1 MSTTT
6 KVQIDTKTFVRFWLV
21 IIGFIMLG
29 WFLYKASFGLSIVFA
44 ALFFALA
51 INPLVRKI
59 ANIFKSK
66 GRGFPI
72 AISYIIVVGFIITFA
87 SIVIPTVANESI
99 RFFSNLPSIINTI
112 THENSIVNEIGAS
125 IGIEDLP
132 AQINQFVSKFSSDMV
147 NNFGDILT
155 SSIGSIANFFA
166 VIILSLV
173 LAFFMLTEGPK
184 NLDKIWGYAGS
195 SKKAG
200 RTRHVIARLASTVS
214 TYVSSAVTVALINAT
229 ATAIATFII
238 CLIFHVSP
246 GLALPFGLITGVF
259 SLIPMFGSF
268 IGGAIVSLLLGFN
281 AMWAGIAFIIYTI
294 IYLQIESN
302 IISPK
307 IQGKGMNL
315 PALVV
320 LSAVTIGVYTF
331 GLPGAI
337 ISIPIAGCIRVL
349 IEEYGSDYMD
359 DGKMNAS
366 NFKPTAEE
374 KAETKRLE
382 IEKKNSDKEAK
393 KTIIA

>member
-21 IIGFIMLG
+21 IIGFIAVG
-29 WFLYKASFGLSIVFA
+29 YFLYKASFGLSIIFA

-51 INPLVRKI
+51 ISPLVKKL
-59 ANIFKSK
+59 ASIFRSKS
-66 GRGFPI
+66 RGFPI
-72 AISYIIVVGFIITFA
+72 AVSYVLVVGFIITFC

-99 RFFSNLPSIINTI
+99 KFFQTLPKIINTATEHAGVI
-112 THENSIVNEIGAS
+112 DDIGDS
-125 IGIEDLP
+125 LGIENLQDQLS
-132 AQINQFVSKFSSDMV
+132 QYVTKFSNDMAE
-147 NNFGDILT
+147 NFGDILT
-155 SSIGSIANFFA
+155 ASINSIASFFA
-166 VIILSLV
+166 VVILALV
-173 LAFFMLTEGPK
+173 LAFFMLTEGPRII
-184 NLDKIWGYAGS
+184 DKIWGYFGNGKNAR
-195 SKKAG
+195 
-200 RTRHVIARLASTVS
+200 RTQHVIGRLATTVS
-214 TYVSSAVTVALINAT
+214 KYVSSAVTVALINAG
-229 ATAIATFII
+229 ATSIATFII
-238 CLIFHVSP
+238 CIAFQISP

-281 AMWAGIAFIIYTI
+281 AMWAGIAFLIYTI
-294 IYLQIESN
+294 VYLQIEAN

-337 ISIPIAGCIRVL
+337 ISIPIAGCIKVL
-349 IEEYGSDYMD
+349 IEEYGSDLMD
-359 DGKMNAS
+359 DGKINAS

-374 KAETKRLE
+374 KAESKRIADLA
-382 IEKKNSDKEAK
+382 KENQK
-393 KTIIA
+393 